1 MKLASTLIFAA
12 LCAAGMASSAAAH
25 PHHCNSSNNKDC
37 PVPPA
42 PPMPPAPPA
51 PPMAPLPPLPPPPL
65 AMPDAPQAAHT
76 ACEGKKDGSSMR
88 FVLGKGKTMAG
99 RCVKE
104 GGKMHFELDA
114 YHSED

>member
-37 PVPPA
+37 PVPPV
-42 PPMPPAPPA
+42 PPAPPA
-51 PPMAPLPPLPPPPL
+51 PPMAPRPPLPPPPL

>member
-12 LCAAGMASSAAAH
+12 LCAAGVASSAAAH

-37 PVPPA
+37 PVPPV
-42 PPMPPAPPA
+42 PPAPPA
-51 PPMAPLPPLPPPPL
+51 APMAPLPPLPPPPL
-65 AMPDAPQAAHT
+65 AMPDAPQAAHA

-104 GGKMHFELDA
+104 GGKLHFEVDA